1 MGRWYRSLLV
11 PEFSIWLFSW
21 GELCLLLF
29 LSRWLLISAGNL
41 TGKVAFNYSFSLKN
55 ACDWLSKSSGDFCV
69 TRQIICPSVESKLLT
84 GWSDVILGPIVAFL
98 EIFISDS
105 ILFARSLL
113 GEPKVIMCYPP
124 IMWLLPLTILLLKDW
139 EAESGRILFETGLFL
154 TFLLLI
160 AAFDYLSWIKFFRL
174 MFIEPF
180 LSWNLRKFDDLEKVG
195 GFLLVFVIVS
205 LWDKI
210 TSSLRDGSGTLC
222 IFCGRFNAC
231 RDFWKLL
238 RTTDPRTWP
247 LWRPVFSFSCN

>member
-98 EIFISDS
+98 EIFISL
-105 ILFARSLL
+105 IKVSLL
-113 GEPKVIMCYPP
+113 
-124 IMWLLPLTILLLKDW
+124 
-139 EAESGRILFETGLFL
+139 
-154 TFLLLI
+154 
-160 AAFDYLSWIKFFRL
+160 
-174 MFIEPF
+174 
-180 LSWNLRKFDDLEKVG
+180 
-195 GFLLVFVIVS
+195 
-205 LWDKI
+205 
-210 TSSLRDGSGTLC
+210 
-222 IFCGRFNAC
+222 IFCMQIQQSLCQRLSPVPCAHIVGPKLDIPPVIIVDRRHVSVVRMLLNDNSANA
-231 RDFWKLL
+231 L
-238 RTTDPRTWP
+238 RQSK
-247 LWRPVFSFSCN
+247 VQM